1 MKTNLANE
9 ITSFLC
15 PLGDNLIKEE
25 SLQKFHQ
32 TPQPCILGIGF
43 ESLNGLTKGSYL
55 APLYLRDFTP
65 NLNLFDL
72 GDLIIDNYDTTLDRI
87 DKFGESFHFHY
98 PQHKLIAIGGDC
110 SISPPLIKNWVLERR
125 NRGIKVAVLEFSDNS
140 KSSHE
145 KIIPLLESPK
155 QYIKFYKMAQ
165 QSVEDQINHI
175 IQYFQTE
182 KIEETYI
189 SFNLRVFQN
198 IPSRSQS
205 KHLELHD
212 CTYLINK
219 LQKLTKIG
227 AAELVNFTPVTI
239 PQVEMSLSPEPQ
251 STLLKVKIILQSL
264 LGES

>member
-87 DKFGESFHFHY
+87 DKFGE
-98 PQHKLIAIGGDC
+98 
-110 SISPPLIKNWVLERR
+110 
-125 NRGIKVAVLEFSDNS
+125 
-140 KSSHE
+140 
-145 KIIPLLESPK
+145 
-155 QYIKFYKMAQ
+155 
-165 QSVEDQINHI
+165 
-175 IQYFQTE
+175 
-182 KIEETYI
+182 
-189 SFNLRVFQN
+189 
-198 IPSRSQS
+198 
-205 KHLELHD
+205 
-212 CTYLINK
+212 
-219 LQKLTKIG
+219 
-227 AAELVNFTPVTI
+227 
-239 PQVEMSLSPEPQ
+239 
-251 STLLKVKIILQSL
+251 
-264 LGES
+264 